1 MYQNDILLL
10 YAIEYKVQY
19 IWVYI
24 LQNLTEGEMYAENLK
39 KIRKSLRL
47 SVAKFAELLEMSAST
62 LTGYE
67 RSERTPSWQLFAQLY
82 KKANV
87 NLNWFVSGEGEMFLS
102 SQNFASEYESV
113 KNDILE
119 EVRKMFKEKGL

>member
-1 MYQNDILLL
+1 MLL

-39 KIRKSLRL
+39 NIRKSLRL

-102 SQNFASEYESV
+102 SQSFASEYESV
-113 KNDILE
+113 KNDILK

>member
-1 MYQNDILLL
+1 MLLL

-39 KIRKSLRL
+39 NIRKSLRL

-113 KNDILE
+113 KNDILK

>member
-1 MYQNDILLL
+1 
-10 YAIEYKVQY
+10 
-19 IWVYI
+19 
-24 LQNLTEGEMYAENLK
+24 MYAENLK
-39 KIRKSLRL
+39 NIRKSLRL

-87 NLNWFVSGEGEMFLS
+87 NLNWFVSGEGEMFLPN
-102 SQNFASEYESV
+102 QNFASEYESV
-113 KNDILE
+113 KNDILA

>member
-1 MYQNDILLL
+1 MLL

-39 KIRKSLRL
+39 NIRKSLRL

-113 KNDILE
+113 KNDILA

>member
-1 MYQNDILLL
+1 
-10 YAIEYKVQY
+10 
-19 IWVYI
+19 
-24 LQNLTEGEMYAENLK
+24 MYAENLK
-39 KIRKSLRL
+39 NIRKSLRL

-113 KNDILE
+113 KNDILD
-119 EVRKMFKEKGL
+119 EVKKMLKEKGL

>member
-1 MYQNDILLL
+1 MYQNGILLL

-39 KIRKSLRL
+39 NIRKSLRL

-113 KNDILE
+113 KNDILK